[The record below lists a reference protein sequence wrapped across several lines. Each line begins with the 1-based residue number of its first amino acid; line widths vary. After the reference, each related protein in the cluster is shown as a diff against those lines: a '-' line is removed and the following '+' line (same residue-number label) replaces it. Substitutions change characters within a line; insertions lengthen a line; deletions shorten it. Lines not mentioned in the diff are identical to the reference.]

1 MSCMLAVIILLV
13 NSGYIATQTDSVIA
27 IKDWM
32 VIEPPITLNIN
43 ICMSTLPRL
52 ALLNDSEDSDSHS
65 NELTVE
71 SCDYITVV
79 YTRVNRF
86 GKTPFEIG
94 FTAHVYHTSLRWD
107 SSDDMISMKVANFS
121 NGLVMGQYKDSDSQI
136 SRFFQGWVT
145 SVQVE
150 EDLVSYTNEHPVNK
164 TLFSQNFKNE
174 ILLSYDSAIATVT
187 GASMATQFDSGS
199 LTAVKS

>member
-13 NSGYIATQTDSVIA
+13 NSGYIATQTDS
-27 IKDWM
+27 
-32 VIEPPITLNIN
+32 
-43 ICMSTLPRL
+43 
-52 ALLNDSEDSDSHS
+52 
-65 NELTVE
+65 
-71 SCDYITVV
+71 
-79 YTRVNRF
+79 
-86 GKTPFEIG
+86 G